1 MNELGA
7 RREIRES
14 IIVRILQVLL
24 GNRLAHLLIII
35 TVTSSFIRFWSTFIG
50 LKGKKTEEGNVF
62 IQRNESYLAIVSQS
76 GTSLTLSPTM
86 TCDEIP
92 CSPSSSSC
100 SCQPSPA
107 ILRTSTFTTCPITRS
122 CLRCS
127 VDQEPCLRH
136 SCKCTHS
143 YTSWIGRSCS
153 RLLVASHLITV
164 ILISST
170 ISLTSGQLFTN
181 DVINVE
187 MFPRENAKAHRTS
200 AYEITERP
208 GNPSLV
214 IRRGDPFYLAISL
227 RQPYDPQRDKIR
239 LEFMFGT
246 L

>member
-1 MNELGA
+1 
-7 RREIRES
+7 
-14 IIVRILQVLL
+14 
-24 GNRLAHLLIII
+24 
-35 TVTSSFIRFWSTFIG
+35 
-50 LKGKKTEEGNVF
+50 
-62 IQRNESYLAIVSQS
+62 
-76 GTSLTLSPTM
+76 M

-92 CSPSSSSC
+92 FLFPYSSSHQS
-100 SCQPSPA
+100 SYSHPSPA
-107 ILRTSTFTTCPITRS
+107 ILTRTSTTTTCPVTRS
-122 CLRCS
+122 CSRCH
-127 VDQEPCLRH
+127 DNHDHEPCHNSR
-136 SCKCTHS
+136 SNKNTIFR
-143 YTSWIGRSCS
+143 TSWIVRSCS

-181 DVINVE
+181 DVTNVE

-239 LEFMFGT
+239 LEFMFGKFNT
-246 L
+246 HASTSTFMLFHSPISQLLLFLAHLCIHCSSTRHR